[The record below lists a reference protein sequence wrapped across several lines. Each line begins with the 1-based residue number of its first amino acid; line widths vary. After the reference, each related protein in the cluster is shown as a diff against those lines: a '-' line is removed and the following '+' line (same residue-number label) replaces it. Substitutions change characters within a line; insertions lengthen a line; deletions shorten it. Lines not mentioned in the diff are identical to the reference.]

1 MGHDS
6 SIKNKEHIIA
16 WTMPI
21 KLKYDD
27 NDVKPRHYL
36 FKKKTIRKYK
46 KKFFFFQ
53 KKIFFNS
60 DCLYVMAL

>member
-46 KKFFFFQ
+46 KKFL
-53 KKIFFNS
+53 NS
-60 DCLYVMAL
+60 DCLYVVALWMMFF

>member
-6 SIKNKEHIIA
+6 SIKNKEPIIA

-27 NDVKPRHYL
+27 NDVKPRHDF
-36 FKKKTIRKYK
+36 FKKKTVRKYK
-46 KKFFFFQ
+46 KKFLIVIAF
-53 KKIFFNS
+53 
-60 DCLYVMAL
+60 M